1 MFTAFSSTYTIYN
14 ATFGI
19 FPSFWDGEEEQ
30 AVALDV
36 GLTKSHPEENP
47 GIATQIV
54 KTTFN
59 TTLHIKPLD
68 VQSIVNIKNIIR
80 SQQRIIHC
88 DTSIPYSS
96 HQLKIILLEF
106 ME

>member
-1 MFTAFSSTYTIYN
+1 MGWGRRASGSL
-14 ATFGI
+14 GCC
-19 FPSFWDGEEEQ
+19 
-30 AVALDV
+30 
-36 GLTKSHPEENP
+36 LTKSHPEENP

-80 SQQRIIHC
+80 SQQRIIHL
-88 DTSIPYSS
+88 DKEFSRRPTLSNSLNLFLEWNPVLI
-96 HQLKIILLEF
+96 LKNVTHHKN
-106 ME
+106 